1 MLVVSLPYY
10 VNGCKLMIVLLK
22 LEVSCPWLLVV
33 RGESTLLSGSSLEM
47 SVAYLCINVST
58 DKQLGQ
64 LVGGAIK

>member
-33 RGESTLLSGSSLEM
+33 RGESTSLFGSSPEM
-47 SVAYLCINVST
+47 
-58 DKQLGQ
+58 
-64 LVGGAIK
+64 